1 VYIEW
6 IVEAFTFVSSYLRK
20 RPHTYRHKDI
30 HSTGL
35 EPVLNHPAS
44 IQMNPQLSVIAGCI
58 QVCKRQLKRDL
69 FATKRISQGVCIS
82 YKNSKLVGGRKNI
95 LAFTDTAELFE
106 MMKIF
111 KQPFCRIT
119 QRLWSKRRR
128 KVEAASTHSITVDD
142 RLLDIFVEDLAAP
155 VEPVH
160 RRGPQNLAPDSRPGL
175 G

>member
-1 VYIEW
+1 
-6 IVEAFTFVSSYLRK
+6 VEAFTFVSSYLRK
-20 RPHTYRHKDI
+20 RPHTHRHKDI

-35 EPVLNHPAS
+35 EAVLNHPAS

-69 FATKRISQGVCIS
+69 FATKWISQGVCIS
-82 YKNSKLVGGRKNI
+82 YKNLKLVGWRKNI

-111 KQPFCRIT
+111 KQPFCKIT
-119 QRLWSKRRR
+119 QRSLSKRRR
-128 KVEAASTHSITVDD
+128 KVEAASTHGITIDD
-142 RLLDIFVEDLAAP
+142 RLPNTLLAAP
-155 VEPVH
+155 VDPVY
-160 RRGPQNLAPDSRPGL
+160 RRGPQHLAPGSRPGL